1 VGNGDVA
8 DQPSRAHNGRVEPA
22 MPIIVGA
29 PRSGTTLLRFML
41 DSHPDMAIPP
51 ETGFL
56 SIADRLKGSG
66 DALRRDFFEAVTTFP
81 PDAPGWNDFGLPDDE
96 FWATLLDIDPFSV
109 ADGYRAFYRTY
120 AARFGK
126 GRWGDKT
133 PMYCLHVSSI
143 EAVLPEA
150 RFVHIIRDGRDVALS
165 LREMWFS
172 PGHSMEAQADHWRS
186 CVSTARQQ
194 GAACQH
200 YMEVRFEE
208 LIEHTEGVLRS
219 LCEFIDLPYS
229 PEMLAYHLRTPG
241 RLEEHRDRR
250 RTDGSVLVSHA
261 ARLRQQAAVT
271 LPPQASRIDTWK
283 QRMSGD
289 ERHRFEAIAGPL
301 LLELGYEVDLPRGK
315 IGT

>member
-1 VGNGDVA
+1 MGNGDVA

-133 PMYCLHVSSI
+133 PMYCLHMSSI

>member
-1 VGNGDVA
+1 
-8 DQPSRAHNGRVEPA
+8 